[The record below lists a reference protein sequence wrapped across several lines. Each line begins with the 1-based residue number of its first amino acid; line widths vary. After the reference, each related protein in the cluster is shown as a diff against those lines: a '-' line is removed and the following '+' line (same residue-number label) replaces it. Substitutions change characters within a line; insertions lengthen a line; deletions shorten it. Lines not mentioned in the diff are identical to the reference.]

1 MMENSIRS
9 RIIANLQVADD
20 ISAPAEE
27 KQELEALCKGHDKL
41 DTR

>member
-1 MMENSIRS
+1 MENSIRS
-9 RIIANLQVADD
+9 WIIPNLQVAND

-27 KQELEALCKGHDKL
+27 KQEQEALCKGHDEL